1 VLAYLFWHR
10 PLESSDAAAYEAAQ
24 VVFHRSLHRTPPVGL
39 CGSAA
44 FRVTALPWVAPVVSA
59 APAVGAVPS
68 AGADRGYE
76 DWYLVEDYAALGVL
90 NGAAVGRGHRTA
102 HDAAARLL
110 GAGAGGLYA
119 LVEGDRPEPGGRPG
133 CESIGEATHAVW
145 VARPPGARR
154 GMLGELLGDGMD
166 RRHASLWRRQL
177 VLGPAPEYCLLASE
191 IPAGVSPT
199 RLPAGWTATI
209 LERELL
215 WSG

>member
-10 PLESSDAAAYEAAQ
+10 PLEGSDVAAYEQAQ
-24 VVFHRSLHRTPPVGL
+24 VVFHRSLHRAPPVGL
-39 CGSAA
+39 CGSAV
-44 FRVTALPWVAPVVSA
+44 FRVARLPWIAPL
-59 APAVGAVPS
+59 
-68 AGADRGYE
+68 ADGEGRGEDGGYE

-102 HDAAARLL
+102 HDGAARML

-119 LVEGDRPEPGGRPG
+119 LVEGERSEIGQRAG
-133 CESIGEATHAVW
+133 CESIGAATHAVW
-145 VARPPGARR
+145 VARPPGAKQ

-177 VLGPAPEYCLLASE
+177 VLGPAPEYCLLANE
-191 IPAGVSPT
+191 IPAGVAPT
-199 RLPAGWTATI
+199 RLPADWTATI
-209 LERELL
+209 LEREVL

>member
-1 VLAYLFWHR
+1 VLAYLVWHR
-10 PLESSDAAAYEAAQ
+10 PLESSDPAAYEQAQ
-24 VVFHRSLHRTPPVGL
+24 VAFHRSLHRAPPVGL
-39 CGSAA
+39 CGSSA
-44 FRVTALPWVAPVVSA
+44 FRVAGPPWLEPGGV
-59 APAVGAVPS
+59 
-68 AGADRGYE
+68 DERGYE

-102 HDAAARLL
+102 HDAAARML

-119 LVEGDRPEPGGRPG
+119 LVEGDRPEPGRPPG

-145 VARPPGARR
+145 VARPPGSKSRL
-154 GMLGELLGDGMD
+154 LGELLGDGMD

-191 IPAGVSPT
+191 IPAGVAPT
-199 RLPAGWTATI
+199 RLPPGWTATI
-209 LERELL
+209 FERELL